1 MQSSFL
7 LNTIHFFLNHFW
19 VFFISTICVFL
30 ATALGEYYVRNLRRE
45 VKKREKVEARLK
57 KEKQKLLT
65 LKNQIQHK
73 NERLEAILSSMGEGM
88 LVSDK
93 KGKIVLVNQ
102 CGSTIMRVSPKDL
115 IGTSIDTLMHFV
127 SKRDV
132 DSRSSYCDLVQSVVK
147 DTNIVTVTPTD
158 DFYCQRVGAGDVPIT
173 MVIAPLLTSG
183 KNNGVITLF
192 RDGTQ
197 EKEVDEM
204 KNTFVSFASHQLRT
218 PLTGIRWYAK
228 ELLGSDVGRITKK
241 QRVLIAGMYEST
253 KHMITL
259 VNDLLNVSRVESG
272 KLRIS
277 PEPIDLSSFVHDVVV
292 DAAPLLA
299 AKEDTAPGAEIVYN
313 NTLGTFAP
321 IMIDGTLL
329 RQVIHNF
336 LTNAIKYSNAIH
348 TGDISVSLSK
358 DKHGWFVVSVIDHGI
373 GIAKSEQMYV
383 FDKFFRAQNA
393 SEVTMSG
400 TGLGLYVA
408 KLVVEDAGCTLGFH
422 SIKGKGSTFFVTIPP
437 EGMVSKDGTRELSV

>member
-197 EKEVDEM
+197 EKEVDEG
-204 KNTFVSFASHQLRT
+204 KYIFEPDLE
-218 PLTGIRWYAK
+218 
-228 ELLGSDVGRITKK
+228 ELI
-241 QRVLIAGMYEST
+241 E
-253 KHMITL
+253 
-259 VNDLLNVSRVESG
+259 NVAN
-272 KLRIS
+272 KLRYALFRQQILDS
-277 PEPIDLSSFVHDVVV
+277 KLSLYSSQMVAMQNATDN
-292 DAAPLLA
+292 
-299 AKEDTAPGAEIVYN
+299 AK
-313 NTLGTFAP
+313 
-321 IMIDGTLL
+321 TLL
-329 RQVIHNF
+329 
-336 LTNAIKYSNAIH
+336 
-348 TGDISVSLSK
+348 K
-358 DKHGWFVVSVIDHGI
+358 DLQMEYNKARRKNIDKKIQEVQAG
-373 GIAKSEQMYV
+373 
-383 FDKFFRAQNA
+383 RALWAN
-393 SEVTMSG
+393 
-400 TGLGLYVA
+400 
-408 KLVVEDAGCTLGFH
+408 
-422 SIKGKGSTFFVTIPP
+422 
-437 EGMVSKDGTRELSV
+437 